1 MWNLYVLS
9 LLILYAPSHKVVK
22 QNATRGWSYFQL
34 LFYRDEMSLYMYTCL
49 VRVRYCIAFSNIT
62 FKLVL
67 RSDAEMNMA

>member
-1 MWNLYVLS
+1 MEPVCAKLIDTVRTFAQGCQTECHERLVLF
-9 LLILYAPSHKVVK
+9 PV
-22 QNATRGWSYFQL
+22 
-34 LFYRDEMSLYMYTCL
+34 LFYRDEMNLYMYTCL